1 MQWGWCPSAPSAF
14 LTVSCAGREAAR
26 DEILG
31 EHQGEQHRD
40 ATAKPEA
47 LSW

>member
-31 EHQGEQHRD
+31 EHQGEQHRG